1 MKKRLTDAVLC
12 RTLLLFLAAACL
24 PLAAADSTVYAA
36 RLGRGSLQLEVAA
49 TPDARERGLMFRHFL
64 PPERGMLFIF
74 PEDREVGFWMRN
86 TWIPLSI
93 AYLDSS
99 FRIVR
104 IRDLVP
110 RDETTVPSGQPV
122 RYALEVNRGWFAR
135 MGATVGSR
143 LVPGPELARRLN
155 RGAL

>member
-1 MKKRLTDAVLC
+1 MAVSPVF
-12 RTLLLFLAAACL
+12 LLILAVGIV
-24 PLAAADSTVYAA
+24 PLVGADGVMYTA
-36 RLGRGSLQLEVAA
+36 RLGRGSLQLELAA

-99 FRIVR
+99 LRVVR

-110 RDETTVPSGQPV
+110 RDETSIPSGQPV

-135 MGATVGSR
+135 MGVGVGSR
-143 LVPGPELARRLN
+143 LLPGPELAKRLD
-155 RGAL
+155 RGAR